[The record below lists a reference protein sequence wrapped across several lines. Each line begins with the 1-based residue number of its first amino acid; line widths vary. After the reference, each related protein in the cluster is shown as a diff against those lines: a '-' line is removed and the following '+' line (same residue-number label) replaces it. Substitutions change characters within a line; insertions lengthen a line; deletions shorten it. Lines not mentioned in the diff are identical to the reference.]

1 MGRNAEWLSEK
12 QVEILEWIKDGCP
25 SSGLEDDSGRRIT
38 ARALQRRGLITVKG
52 HGASWAA
59 SITKAGLAWQAS
71 HPEAKLGDAQVDE
84 LIQRVL
90 AADGRL
96 ELPEG
101 RDVETTH
108 KELVRMS
115 DHSPSRPTGWRLELR
130 TTGRWDDP
138 RHEVALVR
146 HFEDL
151 VEALPVPVPGHVARY
166 HPTVKAFLAD
176 RDWQSVSKEHL
187 DRAAHILQA
196 IVDEA
201 TRRGIVVVS
210 AEQAKSGADRY
221 QARALDRCR
230 LALRSPA
237 GVYGVRIQEVS
248 GPADEKV
255 DPRRRYQRRTRA
267 AWLDARYSEFVS
279 TGTLELIVDGP
290 GTKYDGDRYRDAKT
304 ISVEDKLPRVFRAI
318 EVHRLQAEW
327 RDQEREREAAE
338 RRRRWETAMAEARDR
353 YVEQV
358 RWDRFVQ
365 RSRDWRAVTRHREF
379 LAVAK
384 SAVDGYQGP
393 ARDDLLAHLDFAER
407 RLDDIDPIGH
417 VELILPEVPE
427 PKPDDLKP
435 YLGGWSPHGPESPG
449 R

>member
-1 MGRNAEWLSEK
+1 M
-12 QVEILEWIKDGCP
+12 
-25 SSGLEDDSGRRIT
+25 
-38 ARALQRRGLITVKG
+38 
-52 HGASWAA
+52 
-59 SITKAGLAWQAS
+59 
-71 HPEAKLGDAQVDE
+71 DE

-115 DHSPSRPTGWRLELR
+115 DHSPARPTGWRLEMR
-130 TTGRWDDP
+130 STGPWSDR
-138 RHEVALVR
+138 RQEVVLVR
-146 HFEDL
+146 HFDEL

-166 HPTVKAFLAD
+166 HQTVQAFLAD
-176 RDWQSVSKEHL
+176 HDWQSVSKAHL

-201 TRRGIVVVS
+201 ARRGLGVLS
-210 AEQAKSGADRY
+210 AEQAKGVAAARY
-221 QARALDRCR
+221 DARAFGRCR
-230 LALRSPA
+230 LALRAPA
-237 GVYGVRIQEVS
+237 GVYGIRIQEVS
-248 GPADEKV
+248 APSDKRVE
-255 DPRRRYQRRTRA
+255 PRHSGQRRIRA
-267 AWLDARYSEFVS
+267 AWRDARYSEFVS
-279 TGTLELIVDGP
+279 TGTLELIVYGP

-338 RRRRWETAMAEARDR
+338 RRRRWEAAMAEARDR
-353 YVEQV
+353 YFEQV
-358 RWDRFVQ
+358 RWDTFVQ

-379 LAVAK
+379 LAAAR

-393 ARDDLLAHLDFAER
+393 ARDDLLAHLDSAER

-435 YLGGWSPHGPESPG
+435 YLDGWSPNGPESPG
-449 R
+449 W